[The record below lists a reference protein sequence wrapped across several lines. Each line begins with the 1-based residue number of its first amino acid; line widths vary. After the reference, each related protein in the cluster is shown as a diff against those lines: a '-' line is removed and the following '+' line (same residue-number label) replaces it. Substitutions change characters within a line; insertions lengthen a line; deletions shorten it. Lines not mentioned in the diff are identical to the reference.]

1 MPSSR
6 KRHGHHNYQK
16 PASIP
21 TKQRTDGRTFWAILF
36 GIFGLF
42 IAYFAA
48 GNNALVL
55 ALGAAVGAV
64 AGYFIGKSMEKDAV
78 HK

>member
-21 TKQRTDGRTFWAILF
+21 TKQRTEGRTFWAILF

-42 IAYFAA
+42 IGYFAA
-48 GNNALVL
+48 GNNVL
-55 ALGAAVGAV
+55 GLTIGTLVGAV
-64 AGYFIGKSMEKDAV
+64 AGYFIGKNMEKDAA
-78 HK
+78 HR

>member
-6 KRHGHHNYQK
+6 KRHDHHNYHK

-48 GNNALVL
+48 GNDVL
-55 ALGAAVGAV
+55 ALPVGAILGAMLLLLLYRLV
-64 AGYFIGKSMEKDAV
+64 TSKM
-78 HK
+78 

>member
-6 KRHGHHNYQK
+6 KRHGHHSYQK

-48 GNNALVL
+48 GNNAIAL
-55 ALGAAVGAV
+55 AAGAFLGAL

>member
-6 KRHGHHNYQK
+6 KRQGHHYQK
-16 PASIP
+16 PAAIP
-21 TKQRTDGRTFWAILF
+21 SKQRTDGRTFWAILI

-48 GNNALVL
+48 GNNAIAL
-55 ALGAAVGAV
+55 AIGALLGAV
-64 AGYFIGKSMEKDAV
+64 AGYYIGKSMEKDTA
-78 HK
+78 HR

>member
-6 KRHGHHNYQK
+6 KRHGHHNYHK

-48 GNNALVL
+48 GNNVIAL
-55 ALGAAVGAV
+55 AAGAFLGAL